1 MKNLEVGTKVDFYEV
16 VNYKNGVYTLSD
28 GYNTVTI
35 DMEAKKVSF
44 VERNNRCYK
53 AEKFTKSFNFLI
65 ASIEELEE
73 EVEEVENLTDDL
85 FQESDIAYAEEAI
98 QRETAEVDE
107 EVQEDAGELQDV
119 VVNLYDGHIG
129 RVVGMRVGKYRIVMS
144 TGKLV
149 ELDRN
154 EFYLDNEKSSTAEI
168 KNNVTTFI
176 KIGYYNYEVFENE
189 YVIRFNCKALDREF
203 IYNKK
208 FKHFKLLQ
216 ISTDRFL
223 SAKRYYNNYYNI
235 IGQLHEYVN
244 KGA

>member
-73 EVEEVENLTDDL
+73 EEVEEVENLTDDL
-85 FQESDIAYAEEAI
+85 FQESDIEYAEEAI
-98 QRETAEVDE
+98 ERESAEAD
-107 EVQEDAGELQDV
+107 EVQEDAGELQDE

-129 RVVGMRVGKYRIVMS
+129 RVVGMRIGKYRIVMS

-154 EFYLDNEKSSTAEI
+154 EFYLDNEESTTAET
-168 KNNVTTFI
+168 KDNDTTSI
-176 KIGYYNYEVFENE
+176 KIGHYNYEVFENQ
-189 YVIRFNCKALDREF
+189 YVIRFTCRALDRQF

-208 FKHFKLLQ
+208 FKDFKLLQ
-216 ISTDRFL
+216 LSTDRFL
-223 SAKRYYNNYYNI
+223 LAKRYYNNYYNI
-235 IGQLHEYVN
+235 IGQLQEYVN